1 MELDVVQILIISVLI
16 LLPLL
21 YELSSTFKYYA
32 KMWLLYVILA
42 VGSLLTIVLGLHRWR
57 DPENAK

>member
-1 MELDVVQILIISVLI
+1 MELDVVQVFIISVLV

-21 YELSSTFKYYA
+21 YELSGTFKYYA
-32 KMWLLYVILA
+32 KMWLFYAILMI
-42 VGSLLTIVLGLHRWR
+42 GSLLIIVLGLHRWR